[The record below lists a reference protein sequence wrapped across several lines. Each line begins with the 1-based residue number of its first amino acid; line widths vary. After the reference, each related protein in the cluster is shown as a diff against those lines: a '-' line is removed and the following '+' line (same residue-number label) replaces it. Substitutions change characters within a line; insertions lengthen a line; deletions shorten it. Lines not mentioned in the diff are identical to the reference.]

1 MEDHS
6 AAAAV
11 PANPPP
17 LPPPQRRPRVR
28 EVSSRFMTPVATSSS
43 SFSPLAQHHQ
53 RSSSVQKQRRHLEF
67 DKDSSVDSSTSST
80 SSAAAPTP
88 HRKHPQ
94 SHRIVSSKVFKD
106 HANGERQEQSRSH
119 RPDTPALTAP
129 PTSIRRLGQHRS
141 GNNNAAANLT
151 HTAAAKLLQSSTGV
165 SSSVNFS
172 SNSSESCSGGDNRS
186 SYVSRSSS
194 ARSLPDLR
202 SSTPEPT
209 TVSSRLLTERNLN
222 AQDDASV
229 CSDSAS
235 TATTSSKVSA
245 SSPCSR
251 SLDLQRSSS
260 ENSSFFHSIKAS
272 EKSSRQQLNHHSFK
286 MGGSLTLPPAP
297 HAKPPTDAA
306 AISRKGRK
314 ASSQQ
319 EDIHALRLLQNRY
332 LQWRYANAKSEAA
345 RQAQSRQAEMMVH
358 SLGFRISEMYESVT
372 RKRIELGR
380 LQRLATLSTVL
391 ETQIP
396 LLDEWTTIDEEYN
409 ESLSD
414 TTQALLNTS
423 VQLPVGGNVRADTRE
438 IVEALNSSVKL
449 MESIGSQIERYMP
462 KAEETDKLVS
472 ELARVSAGET
482 SRVQECGDHLS
493 SMHKSQIEECS
504 VRGQIIQFSRP
515 VSNQTVTA

>member
-1 MEDHS
+1 
-6 AAAAV
+6 
-11 PANPPP
+11 
-17 LPPPQRRPRVR
+17 
-28 EVSSRFMTPVATSSS
+28 MTPVATSSS

-80 SSAAAPTP
+80 SSAAAPT
-88 HRKHPQ
+88 
-94 SHRIVSSKVFKD
+94 VFKD

-129 PTSIRRLGQHRS
+129 PTSIRR
-141 GNNNAAANLT
+141 NNNAAANLT

-172 SNSSESCSGGDNRS
+172 SNSSE
-186 SYVSRSSS
+186 RSSS

-272 EKSSRQQLNHHSFK
+272 EKSSRQ
-286 MGGSLTLPPAP
+286 GSLTLPPAP

>member
-1 MEDHS
+1 
-6 AAAAV
+6 
-11 PANPPP
+11 
-17 LPPPQRRPRVR
+17 
-28 EVSSRFMTPVATSSS
+28 MTPVATSSS

-80 SSAAAPTP
+80 SSAAAPT
-88 HRKHPQ
+88 
-94 SHRIVSSKVFKD
+94 VFKD
-106 HANGERQEQSRSH
+106 HANGERQE
-119 RPDTPALTAP
+119 
-129 PTSIRRLGQHRS
+129 LGQHRS

-172 SNSSESCSGGDNRS
+172 SNSSE
-186 SYVSRSSS
+186 RSSS

-272 EKSSRQQLNHHSFK
+272 EKSSRQ
-286 MGGSLTLPPAP
+286 GSLTLPPAP

-391 ETQIP
+391 ETQVMP
-396 LLDEWTTIDEEYN
+396 YGVF
-409 ESLSD
+409 
-414 TTQALLNTS
+414 LLNVPCS
-423 VQLPVGGNVRADTRE
+423 SC
-438 IVEALNSSVKL
+438 IVYLWTMAC
-449 MESIGSQIERYMP
+449 Q
-462 KAEETDKLVS
+462 
-472 ELARVSAGET
+472 
-482 SRVQECGDHLS
+482 C
-493 SMHKSQIEECS
+493 
-504 VRGQIIQFSRP
+504 
-515 VSNQTVTA
+515 